1 MSTQKNLALAL
12 ALASCAALTLAE
24 TASVRA
30 DPYRIE
36 VKPGESLA
44 EVRDRVRALPEGER
58 KKGVEIVLLPG
69 DHVLADTLLLDA
81 NDGGLS
87 AESPVKWC
95 GQKGTRIIGGI
106 RIDASRFRP
115 VDDQEVLRKIPEE
128 ARGKVVVADVS
139 ADIPGELPKF
149 PDSFSGDFPPPIV
162 FANHAF
168 ATSARW
174 PNEGHVSFTQRID
187 KGSLDPSHHNLYLR
201 GAFKFD
207 DQRASRWDFA
217 SGVWLNGYW
226 THDWDNA
233 SVRAERWGDEGGT
246 NGVMRLAGGVPYGVM
261 SGTWGLKERRFYAF
275 NMIEELDAPG
285 EWWIDRKRKL
295 AYIVPPNGTLSD
307 SDEIVISLVRR
318 PLVKSSGVLSHIA
331 FENIA
336 FEYSAGDG
344 LVLNGSDIHVRNCS
358 VSCCGGSGV
367 VVHGDGNSVSGCEIS
382 QMGQCGVRVNGGDR
396 KSLMPAGSAIDD
408 NDIHAFGIVRRTY
421 APGISVDG
429 CGIAVRRNKMYDAP
443 HSAVIYGGNEH
454 LFESN
459 EVHHV
464 LMETGD
470 AGAFYTGRDWTTE
483 GNVLRYN
490 FVHDLGPGTSK
501 GSGSDA
507 AVSGENTMG
516 FYFDDCDCG
525 DAVYGNTFHNIA
537 RGIMIGG
544 GREHPVYGNVFSRC
558 NIGLSIDCRGMTW
571 KQWNTPG
578 GGWNLEEKAQQL
590 DYTNG
595 VWAARYP
602 LLAKIMQDHPREPL
616 YNPVTG
622 NVFVACR
629 ELLRLD
635 GNAPLERMAPIR
647 DNIVV
652 ATDDPP
658 PKIDPRIA
666 GGFRTVEN
674 GAGLE
679 VPSVGGAHVLTDL
692 PPKRGTR
699 IL

>member
-1 MSTQKNLALAL
+1 MKMPLFPWARVAFG
-12 ALASCAALTLAE
+12 ACVMFAHPAS
-24 TASVRA
+24 ASSEPA
-30 DPYRIE
+30 RID
-36 VKPGESLA
+36 VKPGESLLA
-44 EVRDRVRALPEGER
+44 VRDRVRALPVDER
-58 KKGVEIVLLPG
+58 KRGVEIVLLPG

-81 NDGGLS
+81 KDGGPS
-87 AESPVKWC
+87 AESPVTWR
-95 GQKGTRIIGGI
+95 GEKGARIVGGF
-106 RIDASRFRP
+106 RIPAARFRYLE
-115 VDDQEVLRKIPEE
+115 DQEVLRKIPEE
-128 ARGKVVVADVS
+128 ARGKVVAADVS
-139 ADIPGELPKF
+139 ADVPGELPEF
-149 PDSFSGDFPPPIV
+149 PVSFSGEYPPPVV

-168 ATSARW
+168 ATPARW
-174 PNEGHVSFTQRID
+174 PNEGYAKFSRQID
-187 KGSLDPSHHNLYLR
+187 KGTLDTSRRSLYYG

-207 DQRASRWDFA
+207 DPRAARWDFA

-233 SVRAERWGDEGGT
+233 SVRAARWGDEGGT

-275 NMIEELDAPG
+275 NLIEELDAPG
-285 EWWIDRKRKL
+285 EWWIDRKKKL
-295 AYIVPPNGTLSD
+295 LYLVPPTGKLSD
-307 SDEIVISLVRR
+307 SDEIVVSLVRQ
-318 PLVKSSGVLSHIA
+318 PLVKSTGGLSHIA
-331 FENIA
+331 FENIT

-344 LVLNGSDIHVRNCS
+344 LRLTGSDVHVRNCR

-367 VVHGDGNSVSGCEIS
+367 VVFGDGNSVSGCEIS
-382 QMGQCGVRVNGGDR
+382 QMAQSGIKVNGGDR
-396 KSLMPAGSAIDD
+396 KRLTLAGSAIDD
-408 NDIHAFGIVRRTY
+408 NDIHGFGIVKRTY

-429 CGIAVRRNKMYDAP
+429 CGIAVRRNRIYDAP

-459 EVHHV
+459 EVYHV
-464 LMETGD
+464 MLETGD

-490 FVHDLGPGTSK
+490 FLHDLGPGTARE
-501 GSGSDA
+501 SGGADT

-525 DAVYGNTFHNIA
+525 DAVYGNTFHKVA

-544 GREHPVYGNVFSRC
+544 GREHPVSGNVFSCC

-571 KQWNTPG
+571 KNWNTSG
-578 GGWNLEEKAQQL
+578 GSWNLEEKAQKF

-595 VWAARYP
+595 VWAAKYP

-622 NVFVACR
+622 NVFVGCR
-629 ELLRLD
+629 EVLRLD
-635 GNAPLERMAPIR
+635 KVAPLERMAPIQG
-647 DNIVV
+647 NIVLV
-652 ATDDPP
+652 APGGAL

-666 GGFRTVEN
+666 DGFRTVE
-674 GAGLE
+674 GTPGLE
-679 VPSVGGAHVLTDL
+679 AARRLAATL
-692 PPKRGTR
+692 QK
-699 IL
+699 